1 MSKLNLQI
9 NNKIAICHIIE
20 AQASTTIKAIME
32 AFQNSIDSHPKN
44 IYINLF
50 ADHFEI
56 RDDGIGISE
65 KCFMKSLTILGNS
78 EKVDDD
84 SIGHFGVGIGQC
96 FNLGLTEIESMKKKF
111 VMDYKSKDNNR
122 SYKWEELIDYNG
134 SIRNIAGQFTDL
146 EEEINGSVLK
156 CQFYRKM
163 NDWKLGDLI
172 ANIKNSYMMTSE
184 TPFNL
189 FVNGDKIEKRDSS
202 KFISFPEFPTF
213 KAIKEII
220 KGDCSLYNKGMNIRS
235 IENIG
240 NYSIIG
246 TNFKTILARNDVIR
260 DSYYEKYE
268 ELISNLDLI
277 ALKNTKNNDI
287 FTHEMIDRIIELFES
302 DKLTLDDIKDKEIF
316 KSFDG
321 KTNYSITTLKQRK
334 VLTYHQIYNK
344 SSAEN
349 HEMDRICSNLRND
362 LGQSYVIIKGY
373 NEFLTK
379 FITLADYDNLKGIEK
394 IIEKIRY
401 GNVEIVSLDE
411 LFAVLKYTSKGIK
424 PQIDYIKFSYIANT
438 FIADKCEIDKRKL
451 VIVKDAMYKAC
462 TNGNSFINLNIT
474 SLKVS
479 TNKAIR
485 MNAFYS
491 IVHSLIHEYSH
502 NSSNEQK
509 DSHGDSFNERSV
521 MNTNRMTNLMDLI
534 MMDVNK
540 FDQYAFDNVIIS
552 GFDEI
557 EYQSRGKTQ
566 KINKW
571 EF

>member
-1 MSKLNLQI
+1 
-9 NNKIAICHIIE
+9 
-20 AQASTTIKAIME
+20 
-32 AFQNSIDSHPKN
+32 
-44 IYINLF
+44 
-50 ADHFEI
+50 
-56 RDDGIGISE
+56 
-65 KCFMKSLTILGNS
+65 
-78 EKVDDD
+78 
-84 SIGHFGVGIGQC
+84 
-96 FNLGLTEIESMKKKF
+96 
-111 VMDYKSKDNNR
+111 
-122 SYKWEELIDYNG
+122 
-134 SIRNIAGQFTDL
+134 
-146 EEEINGSVLK
+146 
-156 CQFYRKM
+156 
-163 NDWKLGDLI
+163 
-172 ANIKNSYMMTSE
+172 
-184 TPFNL
+184 
-189 FVNGDKIEKRDSS
+189 
-202 KFISFPEFPTF
+202 
-213 KAIKEII
+213 
-220 KGDCSLYNKGMNIRS
+220 
-235 IENIG
+235 
-240 NYSIIG
+240 
-246 TNFKTILARNDVIR
+246 
-260 DSYYEKYE
+260 
-268 ELISNLDLI
+268 
-277 ALKNTKNNDI
+277 
-287 FTHEMIDRIIELFES
+287 MIDRIIELFES

-344 SSAEN
+344 SSAEK

-438 FIADKCEIDKRKL
+438 FIADKCEIDERKL

-521 MNTNRMTNLMDLI
+521 MNTNKMTNLMDLI
-534 MMDVNK
+534 MMDVKK